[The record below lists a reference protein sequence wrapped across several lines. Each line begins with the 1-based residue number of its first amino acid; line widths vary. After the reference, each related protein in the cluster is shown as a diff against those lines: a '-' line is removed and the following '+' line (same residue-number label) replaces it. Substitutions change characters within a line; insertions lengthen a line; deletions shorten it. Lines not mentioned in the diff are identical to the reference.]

1 MDETKLAFVL
11 RHNDL
16 PRVSIIVLNWN
27 GKHDTVECLESLSH
41 ISYPNYEVIV
51 VDNGSTDGSVEQFK
65 ARYPEIEV
73 IENQE
78 NLGFAE
84 GNNVGIRAALQED
97 TAYVLLLNNDT
108 IVDPQFLDELVDVAE
123 RDSRVGFAGP
133 KIYYY
138 DYDSRGRKDVIN
150 SAGVKLNM
158 WVGRVWPLGDHEI
171 DAGQYDRVQLVDT
184 LIGSCLLVKTR
195 VITEIG
201 LLDPKFF
208 AYWEETDWCSRGSAA
223 GYTSIYVP
231 QAKIW
236 HKYAASSSGRPND
249 YYVTRN
255 RFWFMRKNALKSQY
269 FTFLLWFFLYDFRW
283 QCLGLLRLRDFD
295 SMRTYCKAVFDGLAQ
310 RA

>member
-1 MDETKLAFVL
+1 MDKTKLGPVL
-11 RHNDL
+11 RRNL

-27 GKHDTVECLESLSH
+27 GQHDTVECLESLSH
-41 ISYPNYEVIV
+41 ISYPNCEVIV

-65 ARYPEIEV
+65 AHYPAIKV

-97 TAYVLLLNNDT
+97 TAYILCLNNDT
-108 IVDPQFLDELVDVAE
+108 IVDTRFLDELVNIAE
-123 RDSRVGFAGP
+123 RDPRVGFAGP

-138 DYDSRGRKDVIN
+138 NYLGRGRKDVIN

-158 WVGRVWPLGDHEI
+158 WIGKVWPLGDHEI
-171 DAGQYDRVQLVDT
+171 DAGQYEEIRLVDS

-208 AYWEETDWCSRGSAA
+208 TYWEETDWCSRGAAA

-231 QAKIW
+231 KAKIW
-236 HKYAASSSGRPND
+236 HKYAASSGSGRPND

-255 RFWFMRKNALKSQY
+255 RFWFMRKNALKRQL
-269 FTFLLWFFLYDFRW
+269 FIFFLWFFLYEFRW
-283 QCLGLLRLRDFD
+283 QCKDFLRLRNYD
-295 SMRTYCKAVFDGLAQ
+295 SMKTYCKAVFDGLAQ
-310 RA
+310 HA